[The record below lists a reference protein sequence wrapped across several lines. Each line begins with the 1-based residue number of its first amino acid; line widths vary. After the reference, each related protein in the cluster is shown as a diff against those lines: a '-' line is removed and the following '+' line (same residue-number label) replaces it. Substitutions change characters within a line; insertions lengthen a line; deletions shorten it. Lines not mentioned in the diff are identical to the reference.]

1 MKTNMILTM
10 SVIAVLTVACSKS
23 DDEAA
28 KSATESMGDKA
39 SNAVTEMKDTTTKA
53 AETVMEKGKEVKE
66 VVTEKTKSA
75 AEVAST
81 FVKKGSTKVVE
92 TVDEAKEGLS
102 ETVDNVKEKA
112 ASMLA
117 DNSTQDM
124 AAESDKAGSATT
136 MDSVKEKA
144 SSMLSDSSAGKTLAE
159 SGTVAT
165 AMETT
170 AQITAMPAADLEA
183 GKSVYTSKCVACHG
197 SGAAGAPK
205 LDDSSW
211 AARKAQ
217 GMDVLLDHAIK
228 GYQGPKGYMP
238 AKGGFAALSDE
249 EVTAAVAYMLS
260 AIK

>member
-1 MKTNMILTM
+1 MKTNMILTL

-28 KSATESMGDKA
+28 KTATESMADKA
-39 SNAVTEMKDTTTKA
+39 SNAVTEMKETTTQA

-102 ETVDNVKEKA
+102 DTVDNVKEKA
-112 ASMLA
+112 A
-117 DNSTQDM
+117 D
-124 AAESDKAGSATT
+124 
-136 MDSVKEKA
+136 
-144 SSMLSDSSAGKTLAE
+144 MLSDSSAGKTLAE
-159 SGTVAT
+159 SGTVAA
-165 AMETT
+165 AMGTT
-170 AQITAMPAADLEA
+170 APTAAMPAADLEA